1 MTTLEVVCSVVVDIE
16 LVRVEGFDIS
26 LVVVTVVV
34 DVDSS
39 VEIVLLVTS
48 GVADE
53 EMMPNSSSSNADVA
67 VVPSVVVLL
76 PQLSSVIMKVYDC
89 VTRYCYK

>member
-1 MTTLEVVCSVVVDIE
+1 MTTLEVVSSVLVDTE
-16 LVRVEGFDIS
+16 LVKVEGFDIS
-26 LVVVTVVV
+26 LVVVAVVV

-39 VEIVLLVTS
+39 VEIVLLFTS

-53 EMMPNSSSSNADVA
+53 ETMPNSSSSNADVA

-76 PQLSSVIMKVYDC
+76 PQPSSVIMEVFEIFFYEALL
-89 VTRYCYK
+89 

>member
-1 MTTLEVVCSVVVDIE
+1 MTTLEVVGSVVVDIE

-39 VEIVLLVTS
+39 VEIVPLVTS

-53 EMMPNSSSSNADVA
+53 EMMPNSS
-67 VVPSVVVLL
+67 
-76 PQLSSVIMKVYDC
+76 
-89 VTRYCYK
+89 

>member
-16 LVRVEGFDIS
+16 LVIVEGFDIS

-53 EMMPNSSSSNADVA
+53 EMMPNSS
-67 VVPSVVVLL
+67 
-76 PQLSSVIMKVYDC
+76 
-89 VTRYCYK
+89 

>member
-53 EMMPNSSSSNADVA
+53 EMMPNLSSSNADVS

-76 PQLSSVIMKVYDC
+76 PQLSSVIMNVYDC
-89 VTRYCYK
+89 DIRHCFK

>member
-76 PQLSSVIMKVYDC
+76 PQLSSVIMKGYDC
-89 VTRYCYK
+89 VIRHCYK

>member
-89 VTRYCYK
+89 VIRHYYK

>member
-1 MTTLEVVCSVVVDIE
+1 MTTLEVVGSVVVDIE

-76 PQLSSVIMKVYDC
+76 PQLSSVIMKVC
-89 VTRYCYK
+89 KRLCSR

>member
-34 DVDSS
+34 NVDSS

-76 PQLSSVIMKVYDC
+76 PQLSSVIMKVFKKL
-89 VTRYCYK
+89 CYKALL

>member
-1 MTTLEVVCSVVVDIE
+1 MTTLEDVGRVVVDIE
-16 LVRVEGFDIS
+16 LVRVAGFDIS

-53 EMMPNSSSSNADVA
+53 EMMPNSSSSNADVTL
-67 VVPSVVVLL
+67 VPSVVVLL
-76 PQLSSVIMKVYDC
+76 PQLSSAIMKVFKRLC
-89 VTRYCYK
+89 FQALL